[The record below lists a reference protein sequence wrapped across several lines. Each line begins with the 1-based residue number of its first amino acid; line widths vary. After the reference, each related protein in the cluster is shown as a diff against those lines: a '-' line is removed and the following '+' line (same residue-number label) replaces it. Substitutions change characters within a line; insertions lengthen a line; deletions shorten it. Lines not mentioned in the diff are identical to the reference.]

1 MRRVLLVSLILA
13 VSCSGGRV
21 DVKNIVSTAERQCL
35 LMEKSLSDNT
45 MPKTFQGDTLVTS
58 SLSWWCSG
66 FFPGT
71 CWYTYMIGGNEDIRN
86 LALEQTVKLLDVE
99 RLCKDHD
106 IGFQVMCSA
115 APAYKVTGDSLYL
128 PTIRAGA
135 EKLAARFSPVTGVIQ
150 SWTWDKY
157 NYPVIIDNMMN
168 LELLTYASA
177 LFDVP
182 VWKEIAITHA
192 HTTMKN
198 HFRDDYSSYHVVDYN
213 PDDGTVV
220 KKQTAQGYSDE
231 SSWARGQAWALY
243 GYTMMYRETRLSEFL
258 DQAEHVAGYMLPL
271 LKNRPVPAWDF
282 CAPQDSYGQDDASAA
297 AIMASAFLE
306 LSMLTS
312 GSTESR
318 VYRQQGEAILRALST
333 DDYLCQPG
341 ECGGFLIKH
350 CTGNYPKSSEVDVPL
365 SYADYYF
372 MEALYRY
379 CQLSGYTNNPNIRN

>member
-1 MRRVLLVSLILA
+1 
-13 VSCSGGRV
+13 
-21 DVKNIVSTAERQCL
+21 
-35 LMEKSLSDNT
+35 MEKSLSDST

-86 LALEQTVKLLDVE
+86 LALEQTAKLLDVDK
-99 RLCKDHD
+99 LCKDHD

-115 APAYKVTGDSLYL
+115 GLAYKETGDRLYL

-182 VWKEIAITHA
+182 EWKEIAITHA
-192 HTTMKN
+192 RTTMKN

-243 GYTMMYRETRLSEFL
+243 GYTMMYRETRLSEYL
-258 DQAEHVAGYMLPL
+258 DQAEHIAGYLLPL

-282 CAPQDSYGQDDASAA
+282 CAPEESYGQEDASAA

-306 LSMLTS
+306 LSQLTKD
-312 GSTESR
+312 STASDI
-318 VYRQQGEAILRALST
+318 YRHQGEATLKELST
-333 DDYLCQPG
+333 DRYLCQPG
-341 ECGGFLIKH
+341 ECGGFLLKH
-350 CTGNYPKSSEVDVPL
+350 GTGNFPKSSEVDVPL

-379 CQLSGYTNNPNIRN
+379 CKLSR